1 MVTVTRTDGSADRRR
16 ATGVSASS
24 VPPTVRRTPG
34 RRRPTGAP
42 PPLPRNIGRTGRA
55 WIVGLVVLVAWMVVA
70 LFSAPLRRL
79 TDRID
84 TAILRAVARLRT
96 EWLVQAAR
104 AVDRV
109 ATGWVMF
116 FVAIALIIATV
127 GFKRWRHLF
136 TFLGSVLVLEVL
148 GILLIAAY
156 KRPRPYDVT
165 TIGRWRGY
173 SLPVG
178 AGGDRVVHRRRHH
191 LHAGRA
197 RTLALDRQDPR
208 HHRGRDLCRVADVPR
223 RGPPLRRPGRRR
235 LRSGDPAQRLPLLHA
250 ERGRAGDAARR
261 QDGAPRCRRSA
272 RRGGA
277 TGVRRPTR
285 RRGGRHQAGRSGR
298 LGRLDAVAGSSRRRP
313 RHLRLREALRDEP
326 RAVGPL
332 VQDRPHDPVRTP
344 RGRGSRSRRS
354 VASCSTR
361 TTPCG

>member
-1 MVTVTRTDGSADRRR
+1 MTAAPMDPAIGDGG
-16 ATGVSASS
+16 TGVSTSS

-84 TAILRAVARLRT
+84 TAILRAVAHLRT

-109 ATGWVMF
+109 ATGWAMF

-127 GFKRWRHLF
+127 VFKRWRHLF

-165 TIGRWRGY
+165 TIGRWRGL
-173 SLPVG
+173 SRCPRRRSAIVSFTVVG
-178 AGGDRVVHRRRHH
+178 IIYMLVVPGRPRSIAKIARHRRRRDLRRVAGLYLAVDHPFDV
-191 LHAGRA
+191 AGR
-197 RTLALDRQDPR
+197 
-208 HHRGRDLCRVADVPR
+208 RG
-223 RGPPLRRPGRRR
+223 LRR
-235 LRSGDPAQRLPLLHA
+235 GDPAQRLPLLHA
-250 ERGRAGDAARR
+250 ERGR
-261 QDGAPRCRRSA
+261 
-272 RRGGA
+272 
-277 TGVRRPTR
+277 
-285 RRGGRHQAGRSGR
+285 
-298 LGRLDAVAGSSRRRP
+298 SR
-313 RHLRLREALRDEP
+313 
-326 RAVGPL
+326 
-332 VQDRPHDPVRTP
+332 
-344 RGRGSRSRRS
+344 
-354 VASCSTR
+354 
-361 TTPCG
+361 